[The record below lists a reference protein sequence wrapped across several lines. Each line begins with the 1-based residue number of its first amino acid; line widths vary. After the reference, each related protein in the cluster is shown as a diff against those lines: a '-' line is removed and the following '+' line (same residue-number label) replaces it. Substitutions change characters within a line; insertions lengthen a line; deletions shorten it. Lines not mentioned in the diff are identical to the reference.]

1 MSTSDRH
8 LLVTPLDMR
17 QTKFAT
23 TMRGFDKVEVTA
35 FIEQAAADY
44 EQALRENERL
54 KQQIAG
60 LEASISQYRELEGT
74 LKTTLTTAQKV
85 ADDMREH
92 AKQESARIIREA
104 EGRAELLTHK
114 AQQRAEDILREIDGL
129 RLKRR
134 EVQANVEACISALR
148 NTVGYIQ
155 EQEQRER
162 ENRLVPHRPKV
173 EIA

>member
-1 MSTSDRH
+1 
-8 LLVTPLDMR
+8 
-17 QTKFAT
+17 
-23 TMRGFDKVEVTA
+23 VEVTA

-60 LEASISQYRELEGT
+60 LEASISQYRELEGS

-85 ADDMREH
+85 SDDMREH
-92 AKQESARIIREA
+92 AQQEAQRIIRDA
-104 EGRAELLTHK
+104 EGRAELLTQK
-114 AQQRAEDILREIDGL
+114 AQQRAEDIQREIDGL

-134 EVQANVEACISALR
+134 EVQTNMEACISALQ
-148 NTVGYIQ
+148 NTIDYIQ

-162 ENRLVPHRPKV
+162 ENRVVPHRPKV